1 MGKLR
6 NGCKRANGGNGA
18 LRDPPTPDQKKVI
31 ASNLKQKIIQRE
43 MEILF
48 PRVSVLDIGKFLE
61 IFMPGCIQAF
71 DSVNGLNGL
80 KRFLHDN
87 IACKFWLK
95 ENVGLNGHIP
105 GSWGRITL
113 AGTGKMQ
120 IGPKMKKIS
129 RKNKVHHHVKN

>member
-1 MGKLR
+1 
-6 NGCKRANGGNGA
+6 
-18 LRDPPTPDQKKVI
+18 
-31 ASNLKQKIIQRE
+31 

-48 PRVSVLDIGKFLE
+48 PRVSVLDISKFLA

-71 DSVNGLNGL
+71 DSVDGLNGL

-87 IACKFWLK
+87 VACKCWLK

-113 AGTGKMQ
+113 VGTGKVQ

-129 RKNKVHHHVKN
+129 RKNKVRHDVKNWFRSKRTTSI